1 MVTKRSKAAAP
12 PKRESSYR
20 ILLRPEPEGGY
31 TVIVPSLPGCVTYG
45 ETLTEARSMASDAI
59 AVRARSRSSANVS
72 RSAGPVALKTP
83 PGPSSASRT
92 SHAAR
97 SDSNVAIHG
106 AAPKSVQTGDPA
118 TGVSSD

>member
-1 MVTKRSKAAAP
+1 MVTRRSKAAAP

-59 AVRARSRSSANVS
+59 AVY
-72 RSAGPVALKTP
+72 LKSLKKHGEPIPDDSEVLEGTL
-83 PGPSSASRT
+83 RVR
-92 SHAAR
+92 HA
-97 SDSNVAIHG
+97 
-106 AAPKSVQTGDPA
+106 
-118 TGVSSD
+118 